1 MALTVNQRRWLLG
14 TALALTLSAV
24 AAIQGND
31 ETDSSLVQEDPAK
44 VRQSTL
50 KNGVDVELTE
60 SNSLLKMN
68 RQRLPENEK
77 DMFAGKSWFVPPPP
91 PKAELPTAP
100 PLPFIYMG
108 KLAEEGE
115 KVVILLTK
123 QNRSYQVREGDVLD
137 NTYRV
142 DEVQPPVMTLT
153 YIPLNI
159 KQTIQIGVVN

>member
-14 TALALTLSAV
+14 GALVLTLSAV
-24 AAIQGND
+24 AAIQGED
-31 ETDSSLVQEDPAK
+31 ETDSSLVQAGK
-44 VRQSTL
+44 VKARQNTL
-50 KNGVDVELTE
+50 QGEVDVERTE
-60 SNSLLKMN
+60 SNRLLKMN

-77 DMFAGKSWFVPPPP
+77 NMFAGKSWFVPPPP

-100 PLPFIYMG
+100 PLPFVYMG

-159 KQTIQIGVVN
+159 KQTIQIGVAN

>member
-1 MALTVNQRRWLLG
+1 MTLTVNQRRWLLG
-14 TALALTLSAV
+14 GALALTLSAV
-24 AAIQGND
+24 AAIQGED
-31 ETDSSLVQEDPAK
+31 ETDSSLVQAGTAK
-44 VRQSTL
+44 ARQNTP
-50 KNGVDVELTE
+50 KGEVDVERTE
-60 SNSLLKMN
+60 SNTLLKMN
-68 RQRLPENEK
+68 RQRLPKNEK

-100 PLPFIYMG
+100 PLPFVYMG

-115 KVVILLTK
+115 KMVILLTK

-153 YIPLNI
+153 YLPLNI
-159 KQTIQIGVVN
+159 KQTIQIGVAN